1 MAIKV
6 AILRTG
12 EQIISDMKEIISDD
26 NIVAYLLKDPHTLQI
41 NSPILIS
48 DERTRERSIEISL
61 SKWILITLSLIH
73 I

>member
-48 DERTRERSIEISL
+48 LLFFCINNNSFSHLKL
-61 SKWILITLSLIH
+61 S
-73 I
+73 